1 MIRNLHRSI
10 PLAVLV
16 VTAALAMPT
25 PSRAD
30 ATGNLMA
37 DAAGRFLAALD
48 DAQRAEASF
57 AFDSP
62 ERVNWHWIP
71 RERRGV
77 PIKAMRP
84 EQRALAFGLM
94 STGLSSKGM
103 VTATTAMSMEEILR
117 IDENGTGPVR
127 DPELYFFSV
136 FGTPGQ
142 EGSWA
147 WRVEGHHLALNFT
160 LKDGVVVSATPFMFG
175 ANPAT
180 VKKEPRKGL
189 RNLADIEKPIYALV
203 ASLDEAQKKAAIV
216 SDQVPDVNNGPNPAE
231 VELPSPRGLSS
242 DRMTAEQK
250 ELLSR
255 FVRAYH
261 ANFAWPIR
269 EAMNARTGDGDPV
282 VHLAW
287 FGPADPSRPFA
298 FQVQGPDLLI
308 DFNDKQNAANH
319 IHTFYRSK
327 AGDFGGSVPR

>member
-1 MIRNLHRSI
+1 MVLPRST

-16 VTAALAMPT
+16 LAAAASLAT
-25 PSRAD
+25 PAPARAD
-30 ATGNLMA
+30 ATGDLMA
-37 DAAGRFLAALD
+37 DAAIRFLAALD
-48 DAQRAEASF
+48 DAQRAQATF

-71 RERRGV
+71 RERKGL

-84 EQRALAFGLM
+84 EQSALVFGLM
-94 STGLSSKGM
+94 STGLSSRGM
-103 VTATTAMSMEEILR
+103 VTATTVMSMEEILR
-117 IDENGTGPVR
+117 VDENGTGPVR
-127 DPELYFFSV
+127 DPELYFVSV
-136 FGTPGQ
+136 FGTPGAS
-142 EGSWA
+142 GNWA

-160 LKDGVVVSATPFMFG
+160 LRDGRVVSATPFMFG

-180 VKKEPRKGL
+180 VKKAPRQGL
-189 RNLADIEKPIYALV
+189 RNLAELEAPIYELAAL
-203 ASLDEAQKKAAIV
+203 LDDAQKKAATV

-242 DRMTAEQK
+242 DRMTDEQK
-250 ELLSR
+250 ALLTR

-269 EAMNARTGDGDPV
+269 EAMNARASDGEPT

-287 FGPADPSRPFA
+287 FGPIDPSRPFA

-308 DFNDKQNAANH
+308 DFNNKQNAANH

-327 AGDFGGSVPR
+327 AGDFGGSASR